1 MCKTNEEC
9 YAACAC
15 AFAEEEAMYRSEAS
29 EQRAA
34 LAGFAEAVALVQR
47 GAAGEAAAAAA
58 IAAEQS
64 AVANESL
71 SCELRE
77 LSAQA
82 AADIAEEMR
91 FNFFSSF
98 DVCFHAI

>member
-1 MCKTNEEC
+1 
-9 YAACAC
+9 
-15 AFAEEEAMYRSEAS
+15 MYRSEAS

-82 AADIAEEMR
+82 AADIAEEMTEMMFVLFSYDVFFLELSFFLLSSCSLKR
-91 FNFFSSF
+91 FETTF
-98 DVCFHAI
+98 